1 MHKKKILLF
10 TLISALIVSVVFTIG
25 TAESQVANP
34 QIHIRADGAIDPP
47 STPISRNG
55 NTYTFTSNI
64 TTQGISIEKPDIII
78 DGAGYTMTGPY
89 KGEQTLWIIGE
100 GPNQTPTN
108 ESFSIGIDV
117 VTDAIGGLKVMNLNI
132 KNFSIGMF
140 IWSTNNSIIGN
151 SVSDAIV
158 GIMIS
163 GPNNTLTQ
171 NYIANNKN
179 GVFFSESQST
189 LPSNISISD
198 NHFSNNIKQI
208 SGCLCIDLNTTEP
221 IHHWDN
227 GSRGNF
233 WSDYNGTDNNGDG
246 IGDTPYT
253 IDALNV
259 DRYPLVTSSV
269 TQPKVAPNPHLEIEI
284 AAAALAV
291 IAFTAVLLFRRKKKK
306 AQTQD
311 TM

>member
-1 MHKKKILLF
+1 LWKKKLLLF
-10 TLISALIVSVVFTIG
+10 TFIVALIVPLFFTVG
-25 TAESQVANP
+25 KAESQVANP
-34 QIHIRADGAIDPP
+34 QIHIRSDGTVDPS

-55 NTYTFTSNI
+55 NTYTFTNNI

-78 DGAGYTMTGPY
+78 DGAGYTLTGPY
-89 KGEQTLWIIGE
+89 NGEQTLWIIGE

-117 VTDAIGGLKVMNLNI
+117 VTNMIGGLKVMNLNI

-140 IWSTNNSIIGN
+140 IWSSNNTIIGN
-151 SVSDAIV
+151 SVSNGIV

-163 GPNNTLTQ
+163 GPNNKLTQ

-198 NHFSNNIKQI
+198 NHFSDNIKQI
-208 SGCLCIDLNTTEP
+208 SGCLCIDLNTSEP
-221 IHHWDN
+221 VHHWDN

-259 DRYPLVTSSV
+259 DRYPLVVSSV
-269 TQPKVAPNPHLEIEI
+269 IPPKIVPNMQVEIGITVATL
-284 AAAALAV
+284 AA
-291 IAFTAVLLFRRKKKK
+291 IAFVAFVLFRKKKK
-306 AQTQD
+306 KIESQD
-311 TM
+311 IM